1 MFCTNCGV
9 KVIEGSAH
17 CTSCGTRVDAAAPDA
32 SSYETGYNSGDS
44 SIPKGCLVLIVS
56 FFTMPIK
63 TAHVA
68 ANQLRQIG
76 RTGTVETTDDFPHL
90 SWVSAVLPTL
100 ATIASILFILYGFSN
115 LFSDSYRPF
124 AERIGL
130 FVGSF
135 FVALLLDWLIMWGG
149 EGLSIYVV
157 SAKYYSKKLREEEK

>member
-1 MFCTNCGV
+1 MFCTNCGTQV
-9 KVIEGSAH
+9 VEGSAH
-17 CTSCGTRVDAAAPDA
+17 CTSCGTRVDTATPGT
-32 SSYETGYNSGDS
+32 SSYEAGYSSGNS

-76 RTGTVETTDDFPHL
+76 RTGTLETTDDFPHL
-90 SWVSAVLPTL
+90 SWFSAVLPTV
-100 ATIASILFILYGFSN
+100 ATIASALIVLYGFIN

-135 FVALLLDWLIMWGG
+135 FVALLLDWLIMWFG
-149 EGLSIYVV
+149 EALSTYVV